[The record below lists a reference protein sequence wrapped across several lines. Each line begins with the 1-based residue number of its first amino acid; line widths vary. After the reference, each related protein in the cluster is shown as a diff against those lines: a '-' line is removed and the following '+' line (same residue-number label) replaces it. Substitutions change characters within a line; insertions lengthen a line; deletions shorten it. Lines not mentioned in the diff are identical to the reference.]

1 MYQIGQ
7 LVIYGGNG
15 VCRVS
20 GYEAPPYPHTDKSQ
34 QFYRLEPLYQDGV
47 IYTPV
52 NTRVFMRP
60 VISKEEAEKLI
71 DMIPTIHA
79 KAHFDGSVTQLSTYY
94 ESFFKSHNCEDLMN
108 LVMSIYAKKLYVESV
123 RKKFGQMDEKFMK
136 RAEFLL
142 NSELAVAL
150 GISKDDVFVYI
161 SSRVGKLED
170 AEPPDKTPPE
180 TKKL

>member
-15 VCRVS
+15 VCRVT
-20 GYEAPPYPHTDKSQ
+20 GYEAPPYPHADKTQ
-34 QFYRLEPLYQDGV
+34 KYYRLEPLYQDGV

-52 NTRVFMRP
+52 NTRVFIRP
-60 VISKEEAEKLI
+60 VISRIEAEKLI

-94 ESFFKSHNCEDLMN
+94 ESFFKSHNCEDLVH
-108 LVMSIYAKKLYVESV
+108 LVMSIYAKKQYVEST

-150 GISKDDVFVYI
+150 NIPKDDVYDYI
-161 SSRVGKLED
+161 SSRVGKPDEAAVS
-170 AEPPDKTPPE
+170 AE
-180 TKKL
+180 